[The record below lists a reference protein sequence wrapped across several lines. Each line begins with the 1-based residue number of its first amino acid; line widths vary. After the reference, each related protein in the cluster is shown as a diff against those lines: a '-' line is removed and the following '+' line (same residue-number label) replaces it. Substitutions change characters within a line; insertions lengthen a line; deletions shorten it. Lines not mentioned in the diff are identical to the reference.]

1 MDAPKIALTHVK
13 ELFDMFD
20 ADGGG
25 TIDTEELTN
34 AFVSLGISD
43 TKEEVAA
50 LVREID
56 TDGSGEIEFD
66 EFSQVIDTLL
76 SQRDSIGE
84 MQKAFMYIA
93 DGKERITLNDLR
105 QVSIDLN
112 DVRKE
117 QFLHEMFLIG
127 DVDKDG
133 VISFQDFRMLMER
146 AIATE
151 KEGIT
156 GPKMVLDAANERDGV
171 KL

>member
-1 MDAPKIALTHVK
+1 MDAPNIAVDHVK

-25 TIDTEELTN
+25 TIDTSELTG
-34 AFVSLGISD
+34 AFITLGIAE
-43 TKEEVAA
+43 EEVEA

-56 TDGSGEIEFD
+56 TGSGEIDFE
-66 EFSQVIDTLL
+66 EFSKMFNSLL
-76 SQRDSIGE
+76 SQRDSLAE
-84 MQKAFMYIA
+84 MHKAFMYFS

-105 QVSIDLN
+105 QVSIDTN
-112 DVRKE
+112 DVQKE

-133 VISFQDFRMLMER
+133 VISFMDFKMMMER

-156 GPKMVLDAANERDGV
+156 GPKVVLDAANERDGV